1 MENYGLV
8 VRAEGVSLFGSLLG
22 LWWFFCLFLVSMH
35 AYDEPNGVQEGE
47 ASEVTLCYFLC
58 FSFPISTFWQFD

>member
-1 MENYGLV
+1 MENHGLV
-8 VRAEGVSLFGSLLG
+8 VRAEGVLLFGSLLG

-47 ASEVTLCYFLC
+47 ASEVL
-58 FSFPISTFWQFD
+58 